1 MVSLPQLPDSLKI
14 LVTDNCESLERLDCS
29 FYKTKFHGLSFVNCF
44 GLNQEAREII
54 INTWTRDFAIFPGET
69 VPTYFIYRAARS
81 SMSMTWNGLDT
92 EYFPTS
98 LRFKACLLLV
108 YKGDVDAGDWCW
120 PDISYCI
127 KDKLNSVKSGYAAYA
142 DLWHR
147 SSPTS
152 KKHLLV
158 FKIEEKVGSPELAFE
173 FRSHDK
179 NWEIEECGL
188 RPLKSWK
195 QLLWNPWLPHVH
207 GS

>member
-1 MVSLPQLPDSLKI
+1 
-14 LVTDNCESLERLDCS
+14 
-29 FYKTKFHGLSFVNCF
+29 
-44 GLNQEAREII
+44 
-54 INTWTRDFAIFPGET
+54 
-69 VPTYFIYRAARS
+69 
-81 SMSMTWNGLDT
+81 MTWNGLDT
-92 EYFPTS
+92 QYFPTS

-108 YKGDVDAGDWCW
+108 YKGDVDADDWCW

-152 KKHLLV
+152 KEHLLV

-188 RPLKSWK
+188 RPMESWK
-195 QLLWNPWLPHVH
+195 QLLWNPWFVH